1 MREIKKSKNS
11 EKRHIETPFL
21 LAILVFSLAYLIN
34 YLLDLDGT
42 KIFFNWCGYYFNLS
56 LYWLNSVL
64 QPAFK
69 NHPYIR
75 IPVLVNPMTPEFMAI
90 INPWMWLR
98 GFTLGSFV
106 VGQTGT
112 LLHVKII
119 KSKNIAFA
127 AIIIGVLQLCLYACP
142 YLTEF
147 SQQVLNFV
155 IQKFY
160 INIFV
165 LVFVCI
171 IGLVLGVVYADY
183 LLRSEKIGIY
193 SNNKG
198 TPKIKYTDKFDW

>member
-1 MREIKKSKNS
+1 MREIKKSKNN
-11 EKRHIETPFL
+11 EKRHIENPFL
-21 LAILVFSLAYLIN
+21 LAILVFALAYLIN
-34 YLLDLDGT
+34 YLLDLDVT

-56 LYWLNSVL
+56 LYWLNSVI

-69 NHPYIR
+69 NHPYLR
-75 IPVLVNPMTPEFMAI
+75 IPVFTNPMTHEFIAF

-98 GFTLGSFV
+98 GFALSSLA
-106 VGQTGT
+106 VGQTVT
-112 LLHVKII
+112 LLQIKII

-127 AIIIGVLQLCLYACP
+127 AIIIGIFQLYLYACP
-142 YLTEF
+142 YLTEL

-165 LVFVCI
+165 LMFVCI
-171 IGLVLGVVYADY
+171 IGLVFGVVYADY
-183 LLRSEKIGIY
+183 LLRSEKIGTY
-193 SNNKG
+193 NNNKG